1 MILTK
6 VIAFA
11 VAKRIKVVNSFFFLS
26 NYIKSDQNRSNF
38 NKLDFN
44 YRVLKK
50 ILEERVKPDLSST
63 SIEHFSLKF

>member
-1 MILTK
+1 MYTMILTK

-11 VAKRIKVVNSFFFLS
+11 KRIKVVNTFFLS
-26 NYIKSDQNRSNF
+26 NCIKSDQNF

>member
-1 MILTK
+1 MHTMILTK

-11 VAKRIKVVNSFFFLS
+11 KRIKVVNFFLS
-26 NYIKSDQNRSNF
+26 NCIKSDQNRSNF